1 MDKGDLEVSA
11 RRTVFQGYFR
21 MDEWRL
27 RHRLFEGGWS
37 AEVTRECLE
46 RGHAV
51 AVLPYDPV
59 RDEVVLIEQFR
70 VGAAASAPSPNWDGA
85 PPSPWLIEIVAGIVE
100 DGEQPHEVAA
110 RETLEECGRELLALK
125 PITSYLV
132 TPGCSSETLKLYLGR
147 VDATDAGGIHGLDH
161 EHEDIRVFAVPA
173 EDAFRMVANG
183 TVNNGTAIIT
193 LQWLQ
198 LNHKAVRREWSA

>member
-1 MDKGDLEVSA
+1 MDSNDLDVLEKRA
-11 RRTVFQGYFR
+11 AYQGYFR
-21 MDEWRL
+21 MEEWRL
-27 RHRLFEGGWS
+27 RHRLFAGGWS
-37 AEVTRECLE
+37 NEMTRECLE

-70 VGAAASAPSPNWDGA
+70 VGAAASAASPNWDGS

-100 DGEQPHEVAA
+100 DGEHPDDVAR
-110 RETLEECGRELLALK
+110 RETHEESGRDLLDLK

-132 TPGCSSETLKLYLGR
+132 TPGCSSETIKLYLGR
-147 VDATDAGGIHGLDH
+147 VDAEKADGIHGLDH
-161 EHEDIRVFAVPA
+161 ENEDIRVFTVAA
-173 EDAFRMVANG
+173 DEAFKMVADG
-183 TVNNGTAIIT
+183 TINNGTIIIC

-198 LNHKAVRREWSA
+198 LNRDAIRRDWT

>member
-1 MDKGDLEVSA
+1 MDDSDLEVLA
-11 RRTVFQGYFR
+11 KRRVFQGYFR
-21 MDEWRL
+21 MDEWRV
-27 RHRLFEGGWS
+27 RHRLFAGGWS

-51 AVLPYDPV
+51 AVLPYDPI

-70 VGAAASAPSPNWDGA
+70 VGAAASAPSPNWNGA

-100 DGEQPHEVAA
+100 AGEHPDEVAA
-110 RETLEECGRELLALK
+110 RETMEESGCDLLALK

-132 TPGCSSETLKLYLGR
+132 TPGCSSETIGLYLGR
-147 VDATDAGGIHGLDH
+147 VDASKAGGIHGLDH
-161 EHEDIRVFAVPA
+161 EHEDIRVFTAKA
-173 EDAFRMVANG
+173 DDAFRMVADG
-183 TVNNGTAIIT
+183 TINNGTIIIC

-198 LNHKAVRREWSA
+198 LNREAVRREWT

>member
-1 MDKGDLEVSA
+1 MDSDDLDILA
-11 RRTVFQGYFR
+11 RRQVFQGYFR
-21 MDEWRL
+21 MEEWRI
-27 RHRLFEGGWS
+27 RHRLFAGGWS
-37 AEVTRECLE
+37 NEVTRECLE

-100 DGEQPHEVAA
+100 DGEHPDEVAA
-110 RETLEECGRELLALK
+110 RETMEECGRDLLALK
-125 PITSYLV
+125 QITNYLV
-132 TPGCSSETLKLYLGR
+132 TPGCSSETIRLYLGR
-147 VDATDAGGIHGLDH
+147 VDAADAGGIHGLDH
-161 EHEDIRVFAVPA
+161 ENEDIRVFTVPA
-173 EDAFRMVANG
+173 EDAFGMVADG
-183 TVNNGTAIIT
+183 TINNGTIIIC

-198 LNHKAVRREWSA
+198 LNREAVRREWT

>member
-1 MDKGDLEVSA
+1 ME
-11 RRTVFQGYFR
+11 
-21 MDEWRL
+21 EWRI

-37 AEVTRECLE
+37 NEITRECLE

-70 VGAAASAPSPNWDGA
+70 VGAAASAPSPNWGGQA
-85 PPSPWLIEIVAGIVE
+85 PSPWLIEIVAGIVE
-100 DGEQPHEVAA
+100 DGEHPDAVAA
-110 RETLEECGRELLALK
+110 RETMEECGCDLLALK

-132 TPGCSSETLKLYLGR
+132 TPGCSSETIGLYLGR
-147 VDATDAGGIHGLDH
+147 VDASKAGGIHGLDH
-161 EHEDIRVFAVPA
+161 ENEDIRVFTVPA
-173 EDAFRMVANG
+173 EDAFRMVADG
-183 TVNNGTAIIT
+183 TINNGTIIIC

-198 LNHKAVRREWSA
+198 LNRDAVRREWT